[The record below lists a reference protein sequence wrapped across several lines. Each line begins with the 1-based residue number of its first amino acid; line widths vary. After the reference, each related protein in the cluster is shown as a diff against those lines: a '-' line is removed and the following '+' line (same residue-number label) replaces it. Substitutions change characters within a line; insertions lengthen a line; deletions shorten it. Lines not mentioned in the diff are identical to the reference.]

1 MKCLDEFSVIN
12 LSDYSLNQT
21 DLRLLSK
28 GLTFTP
34 TPDVANIGEIKS
46 DLDRFLRKIR
56 LRLYFS
62 EEISE
67 DEPSSSSSPTQTQVS
82 EFEDT
87 LIRKFRNKSNWSPK
101 NQDAQ
106 VETYIR
112 TVITEFQK
120 LKLRNPP
127 KSNLTQEEKQRLNLL
142 QNNQHIVVKPA
153 DKGSAIVI
161 MNRTDYITE
170 ATRQLSDTKFY
181 TKTQVDLTDPH
192 INKITQTL
200 STMLRNDEI
209 AQSVYR
215 NLVPKDCKTPAFY
228 FLPKIHKQNITGR
241 PIISG
246 NNSPTEKISAFVDE
260 HIKQFVPH
268 IKSYVRDTPDF
279 IKKIENFK
287 LNGDYF
293 LVTMYVT
300 SLYTNIPNHE
310 GLVAVTQTLIREN
323 AQFRAN
329 NRSLITL
336 LQHVLHMNNFQFNGE
351 NYLQIG
357 GTAMGTRVA
366 PSYANLFM
374 ARLEEKL
381 LADCEYTLPLYL
393 RYIYDIFLIFPYS
406 EQDLTKFMTYMN
418 NAHPTIKFTEEHSR
432 SEIVFLDTVVK
443 RLNENLYTDLY
454 TKPTDTHSYLHF
466 TSSHPKHT
474 RHNGPY
480 GQFLRLRRNCH
491 FDDDFNRHA
500 DAMTQHYLKRGYPQD
515 LITQSRHRAF
525 AVLHHDLIHK
535 PVTKRATNNR
545 LPIVLTYNLT
555 NPDIIGLVT
564 KFWPI
569 LQTSVKGAILFKDP
583 PVRAF
588 RRSPN
593 LRDHL
598 VKAALKSNTPKTT
611 PYPQQFCK
619 KQDCQTCKSIKRR
632 DKLPQNNREYKL
644 AKDVNCQTNNVVYL
658 LECTRCKKQYV
669 GETKRN
675 FLTRFKE
682 HLADIRHNRD
692 TPVAKHFN
700 LNSHKTAA
708 TPAQPIPTILSR
720 IAGHPDRTTDV
731 RKNKEK
737 MWIHTLRSTAP
748 HGINVRE

>member
-1 MKCLDEFSVIN
+1 MYGFETYTKIRTGFSQTGPQEPRPGEIDDKQVQEEPEISTSPTQGQTRENLPRRCRVTGPHPKTPEVKSLRTYAQVLAQEDNEINVPNRGRYLPMNFCTNSAFPQVTNRNNNNNDENSATNSGQNEQCKTFVGTPINIDMKCLDEFSVIY

-34 TPDVANIGEIKS
+34 TPDVTNIGEIKS
-46 DLDRFLRKIR
+46 DLDSFLRKIR

-67 DEPSSSSSPTQTQVS
+67 DEPSSSSSPTQTQVP

-127 KSNLTQEEKQRLNLL
+127 KTNLTQEEKQRLNLL

-181 TKTQVDLTDPH
+181 TKTQVDLTGTH

-228 FLPKIHKQNITGR
+228 FLPKIHKQKITGR

-246 NNSPTEKISAFVDE
+246 NNCPTEKISAFIDE

-293 LVTMYVT
+293 LVTMDVT

-381 LADCEYTLPLYL
+381 LAD
-393 RYIYDIFLIFPYS
+393 S
-406 EQDLTKFMTYMN
+406 
-418 NAHPTIKFTEEHSR
+418 
-432 SEIVFLDTVVK
+432 
-443 RLNENLYTDLY
+443 
-454 TKPTDTHSYLHF
+454 
-466 TSSHPKHT
+466 
-474 RHNGPY
+474 
-480 GQFLRLRRNCH
+480 
-491 FDDDFNRHA
+491 
-500 DAMTQHYLKRGYPQD
+500 
-515 LITQSRHRAF
+515 
-525 AVLHHDLIHK
+525 
-535 PVTKRATNNR
+535 
-545 LPIVLTYNLT
+545 
-555 NPDIIGLVT
+555 
-564 KFWPI
+564 
-569 LQTSVKGAILFKDP
+569 
-583 PVRAF
+583 
-588 RRSPN
+588 
-593 LRDHL
+593 
-598 VKAALKSNTPKTT
+598 
-611 PYPQQFCK
+611 
-619 KQDCQTCKSIKRR
+619 
-632 DKLPQNNREYKL
+632 
-644 AKDVNCQTNNVVYL
+644 
-658 LECTRCKKQYV
+658 
-669 GETKRN
+669 
-675 FLTRFKE
+675 
-682 HLADIRHNRD
+682 
-692 TPVAKHFN
+692 
-700 LNSHKTAA
+700 
-708 TPAQPIPTILSR
+708 
-720 IAGHPDRTTDV
+720 
-731 RKNKEK
+731 
-737 MWIHTLRSTAP
+737 
-748 HGINVRE
+748 

>member
-67 DEPSSSSSPTQTQVS
+67 DEPSSSSSPTQTQVP

-127 KSNLTQEEKQRLNLL
+127 KSNLTREEKQRLNLL

-293 LVTMYVT
+293 LVTMDVT

-336 LQHVLHMNNFQFNGE
+336 LQHVLHMNNFRFNGE
-351 NYLQIG
+351 NYLKITCKLGAQPWAPAWLPHMQTSSWHDLKKNSSL
-357 GTAMGTRVA
+357 TANTH
-366 PSYANLFM
+366 S
-374 ARLEEKL
+374 
-381 LADCEYTLPLYL
+381 
-393 RYIYDIFLIFPYS
+393 RYIFVTSTIYS
-406 EQDLTKFMTYMN
+406 
-418 NAHPTIKFTEEHSR
+418 S
-432 SEIVFLDTVVK
+432 
-443 RLNENLYTDLY
+443 
-454 TKPTDTHSYLHF
+454 
-466 TSSHPKHT
+466 SSHTVSK
-474 RHNGPY
+474 
-480 GQFLRLRRNCH
+480 
-491 FDDDFNRHA
+491 
-500 DAMTQHYLKRGYPQD
+500 
-515 LITQSRHRAF
+515 
-525 AVLHHDLIHK
+525 
-535 PVTKRATNNR
+535 
-545 LPIVLTYNLT
+545 
-555 NPDIIGLVT
+555 
-564 KFWPI
+564 
-569 LQTSVKGAILFKDP
+569 TSP
-583 PVRAF
+583 
-588 RRSPN
+588 S
-593 LRDHL
+593 
-598 VKAALKSNTPKTT
+598 S
-611 PYPQQFCK
+611 
-619 KQDCQTCKSIKRR
+619 
-632 DKLPQNNREYKL
+632 
-644 AKDVNCQTNNVVYL
+644 
-658 LECTRCKKQYV
+658 
-669 GETKRN
+669 
-675 FLTRFKE
+675 
-682 HLADIRHNRD
+682 
-692 TPVAKHFN
+692 
-700 LNSHKTAA
+700 
-708 TPAQPIPTILSR
+708 
-720 IAGHPDRTTDV
+720 
-731 RKNKEK
+731 
-737 MWIHTLRSTAP
+737 
-748 HGINVRE
+748 

>member
-1 MKCLDEFSVIN
+1 MNFCTNSAFPQVTNRNNNNNDENSATNSGQNEQCKTFVGTPINIDMKCLDEFSVIN
-12 LSDYSLNQT
+12 LSDYSLNRT

-46 DLDRFLRKIR
+46 DLDSFLRKIR

-67 DEPSSSSSPTQTQVS
+67 DEPSLSSSPTQTQVP

-127 KSNLTQEEKQRLNLL
+127 KTNLTQEEKQRLNLL

-181 TKTQVDLTDPH
+181 TKTQVDLNGTH
-192 INKITQTL
+192 NNKITQTL

-228 FLPKIHKQNITGR
+228 FLPTIHKQKITGR

-246 NNSPTEKISAFVDE
+246 NNCPTEKISAFIDE

-287 LNGDYF
+287 LTGDYF
-293 LVTMYVT
+293 LVTMDVT

-310 GLVAVTQTLIREN
+310 GLA
-323 AQFRAN
+323 
-329 NRSLITL
+329 
-336 LQHVLHMNNFQFNGE
+336 
-351 NYLQIG
+351 
-357 GTAMGTRVA
+357 
-366 PSYANLFM
+366 
-374 ARLEEKL
+374 
-381 LADCEYTLPLYL
+381 
-393 RYIYDIFLIFPYS
+393 
-406 EQDLTKFMTYMN
+406 
-418 NAHPTIKFTEEHSR
+418 
-432 SEIVFLDTVVK
+432 
-443 RLNENLYTDLY
+443 
-454 TKPTDTHSYLHF
+454 
-466 TSSHPKHT
+466 
-474 RHNGPY
+474 
-480 GQFLRLRRNCH
+480 
-491 FDDDFNRHA
+491 
-500 DAMTQHYLKRGYPQD
+500 
-515 LITQSRHRAF
+515 
-525 AVLHHDLIHK
+525 
-535 PVTKRATNNR
+535 
-545 LPIVLTYNLT
+545 
-555 NPDIIGLVT
+555 
-564 KFWPI
+564 
-569 LQTSVKGAILFKDP
+569 
-583 PVRAF
+583 VRAF

-611 PYPQQFCK
+611 PYPQQYCA
-619 KQDCQTCKSIKRR
+619 KQDCQTCKLIKRR
-632 DKLPQNNREYKL
+632 DKLPQNSREYKL

-658 LECTRCKKQYV
+658 LECTRCKKQYI

-708 TPAQPIPTILSR
+708 TQAQPIPTILSR